1 MKKYQSDVTESQW
14 QIIKNIVDCEP
25 RKRKYSMRDVLNTIL
40 YVVKGGIQWRMIP
53 HDLVPW
59 QSAYYYF
66 RKWKNNGLIEELHDF
81 LVEKVRV
88 KKGKK
93 VAPTVGIVDSQS
105 VKSTNMCQGNIGYD
119 GGKKIKG
126 RKRHI
131 VVDTLGLVLTVVIHA
146 ANIHD
151 SVAAKDVLKELKNKY
166 LSGIGKIFADGG
178 YLGDLADWVKMQL
191 GFEIIVVK
199 RNENHK
205 FKVLPM
211 RWIVERTFAW
221 ITFHRRMS
229 KDYERLSDSSV
240 AFIQLAMVRLM
251 LNKIHQ

>member
-1 MKKYQSDVTESQW
+1 MKNYQSDVTESQW
-14 QIIKNIVDCEP
+14 QFIENIIDPDK
-25 RKRKYSMRDVLNTIL
+25 RKRKYSMKSVLNTIL

-66 RKWKNNGLIEELHDF
+66 RKWKNNGLIEEVHDF
-81 LVEKVRV
+81 LVGQVRL

-93 VAPTVGIVDSQS
+93 ETPTVGIVDSQS
-105 VKSTNMCQGNIGYD
+105 AKATNMCEENIGYD

-131 VVDTLGLVLTVVIHA
+131 VVDTLGLILTVVIHA

-151 SVAAKDVLKELKNKY
+151 SVGAKNVLKTLKEKH
-166 LSGIGKIFADGG
+166 LSAIQKIFADSG
-178 YLGDLADWVKMQL
+178 YIGDLIDWVKIKL
-191 GFEIIVVK
+191 GFELLIVK
-199 RNENHK
+199 RTDGSK
-205 FKVLPM
+205 FKILPM

-221 ITFHRRMS
+221 LSFHRRMS
-229 KDYERLSDSSV
+229 KDYERLSESSV

-251 LNKIHQ
+251 LKTIHK